1 MKQLSVGEDFLVIWV
16 LNTWHVPTAEIQRPI
31 NEDFIE
37 KNHVRFNFIEKIYNN
52 LGNSLLNG
60 KFIAR

>member
-37 KNHVRFNFIEKIYNN
+37 EKSRAIQFY
-52 LGNSLLNG
+52 
-60 KFIAR
+60 REDM